1 MAINII
7 NRMQEALSASGL
19 SQKDLAA
26 RMHVTQ
32 SAVTNWLARGI
43 PQDKLMP
50 MAMAIGNKRFIAAA
64 VEFQTGLRVFDD
76 DLTTDDPLVI
86 FMRVSMATH
95 RYDNELESSQ
105 PVLSKD
111 CRSWNGKD
119 IKMVRKYLDALETLI
134 ESLESQDASISSKLE
149 LREVN

>member
-1 MAINII
+1 MSINI
-7 NRMQEALSASGL
+7 NDVWLDTMKATGL
-19 SQKDLAA
+19 SQKELAM

-32 SAVTNWLARGI
+32 AAITNWISRGV
-43 PQDKLMP
+43 PQDKLIP
-50 MAMAIGNKRFIAAA
+50 MAMAIGNKRFVAAA

-86 FMRVSMATH
+86 FMRVSMATRH
-95 RYDNELESSQ
+95 YDSELESSQ

-111 CRSWNGKD
+111 CRSWNGRD
-119 IKMVRKYLDALETLI
+119 IQVVRKYLDALESLI